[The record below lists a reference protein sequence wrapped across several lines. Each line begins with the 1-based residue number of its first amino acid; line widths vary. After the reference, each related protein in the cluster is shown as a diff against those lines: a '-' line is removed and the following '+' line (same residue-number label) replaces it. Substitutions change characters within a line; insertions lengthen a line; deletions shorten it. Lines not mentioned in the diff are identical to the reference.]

1 MNPDPSP
8 ESVLPDGK
16 KALKSCRTCGKEI
29 KGTDEPAVFCS
40 DRCRMADLG
49 KWFSG
54 QHRISRPATQ
64 TDYEEL
70 DGA

>member
-1 MNPDPSP
+1 MKTDST
-8 ESVLPDGK
+8 SDDAR
-16 KALKSCRTCGKEI
+16 KAGQTPTKRCRTCGKELPA
-29 KGTDEPAVFCS
+29 TDESAVFCS

-64 TDYEEL
+64 ADYEEL
-70 DGA
+70 DGQ